1 MARDYQ
7 DNSGDLSFDAR
18 SIKDALQGGNSKLT
32 PHVMRTPPK
41 AGASPGTGFYAPPR
55 LTGKKDSI
63 PGRRAEAANNEQKR
77 QDDDASLKYLQFETL
92 DKSQTF
98 ANAGDTMPVVFAN
111 RVNNA
116 GGVWVSPPLIDYG
129 SLQFQRT
136 FVYLISDGQALGGV
150 IGKPLTFIGKRALV
164 EGSATTS
171 VSFGYNAVGSCP
183 ISSFDITCD
192 HTNFYVP
199 IDSMGTSTGAK
210 VSFRTT
216 GGYATGVTIRAKPLH
231 KTLTTTSALDTYD
244 LTVTRYGPTGLSGVG
259 TAVGT
264 LTTTDNMAVS
274 SISDSTTAG
283 TYIYVIE
290 NNGINTAGTEDVE
303 TILLE
308 IQQNNTWPESR
319 DRSSS
324 DAYQK
329 LSLFIVEGNLYDI
342 DKDYSDPSNLKQL
355 HVFAE
360 RGVYADRWRKSGSSY
375 SASFGPTDKF
385 GDLLRW
391 FFDNS
396 NIFPDAAFVYSVSDQ
411 AIAAEFH
418 EEYNMRFNGIIAS
431 GTNFLSWAQEIAPM
445 FLCSFFDNA
454 ASKSLKPL
462 LPLNSD
468 GTIKTAALSAVE
480 AFDDTEPLEDTLTNA
495 IISGSYSKVYTNSEE
510 SKPFSVVVS
519 WRGQDEYGME
529 TTRTTKVR
537 YSDYSSDVPEE
548 AFDMTTFATNN
559 DHVSLFAKYV
569 LATRRYSKHSIS
581 FATPRN
587 VFNSNLG
594 PNDVISVSLNRVN
607 SAGDD
612 RTETD
617 FYLVTSLTSGSDGI
631 YEIEADHFPV
641 DGSNASII
649 SNSVVS
655 GSFTVET

>member
-1 MARDYQ
+1 MGNDYY
-7 DNSGDLSFDAR
+7 DNLGDLSFDAR
-18 SIKDALQGGNSKLT
+18 SVKDAMQGGDSKFT
-32 PHVMRTPPK
+32 SYVMRTPPK
-41 AGASPGTGFYAPPR
+41 AGGSPGTGYYAPPR

-63 PGRRAEAANNEQKR
+63 PSRRAEAANNEQKR
-77 QDDDASLKYLQFETL
+77 QDDDASLKYLQFESL

-111 RVNNA
+111 RVNDA

-136 FVYLISDGQALGGV
+136 FVYLISDGQALGSGS
-150 IGKPLTFIGKRALV
+150 GKSQTFIGRRALV

-171 VSFGYNAVGSCP
+171 VSSRYNAVGNCP
-183 ISSFDITCD
+183 ISSFDITCN

-199 IDSMGTSTGAK
+199 IDSMGTSDGTK
-210 VSFRTT
+210 VSFRTS

-244 LTVTRYGPTGLSGVG
+244 LTVTRYGPTGVDGAG

-264 LTTTDNMAVS
+264 LTTTNSMAVS
-274 SISDSTTAG
+274 SISDSTSAG

-290 NNGINTAGTEDVE
+290 NDGINTAGTEDVE

-329 LSLFIVEGNLYDI
+329 LTLFIVEGNLYDI
-342 DKDYSDPSNLKQL
+342 DKDYSDPDGLKQL

-360 RGVYADRWRKSGSSY
+360 TGVYADRWRKSGASY
-375 SASFGPTDKF
+375 TASFGPTDKF

-391 FFDNS
+391 YFNNS
-396 NIFPDAAFVYSVSDQ
+396 NIFPDNIVIFSVADQ
-411 AIAAEFH
+411 AAVAEFH
-418 EEYNMRFNGIIAS
+418 DQYSMTFNGVIAS

-445 FLCSFFDNA
+445 FLCSFFDDA
-454 ASKSLKPL
+454 AFKRLRPL

-468 GTIKTAALSAVE
+468 GTIKTAALSTVE
-480 AFDDTEPLEDTLTNA
+480 AFDDTEPLEDTLSNA

-559 DHVSLFAKYV
+559 DHVSIFAKYV
-569 LATRRYSKHSIS
+569 LATRRYSKHSVS

-587 VFNSNLG
+587 VDGSGLK

-607 SAGDD
+607 SAGDN